1 MNQIEIGQRW
11 KKRDINEYR
20 SRYTHTERGFSHA
33 RVKKASPPRG
43 HCRWAR
49 GAHVRRRAER
59 SCGAFTLV
67 PRGPGGN
74 SCGHTSVQS
83 FSPSQETV
91 PSAVSGEGGLCAP
104 LGGRGSSGAFVSL
117 RSSAPP
123 GAQGMRRVRSTEPL
137 PPALAAAESPGRMGA
152 APPPPVIGKLR
163 LRKILSSA
171 PETEEMPAASLW
183 STIPPLDPPGWKY
196 NKTK

>member
-1 MNQIEIGQRW
+1 M
-11 KKRDINEYR
+11 
-20 SRYTHTERGFSHA
+20 ERGFSHA
-33 RVKKASPPRG
+33 RVKKARPPRG

-49 GAHVRRRAER
+49 GAQGRRRAER

-67 PRGPGGN
+67 LRGSRGN

-91 PSAVSGEGGLCAP
+91 PSPVSGEGGVCAP
-104 LGGRGSSGAFVSL
+104 LGGRGSSGAGVSL
-117 RSSAPP
+117 RSP
-123 GAQGMRRVRSTEPL
+123 GDAQGPIPRAL
-137 PPALAAAESPGRMGA
+137 PPALAAAESQGRVGA

-171 PETEEMPAASLW
+171 PETEEMTAASL
-183 STIPPLDPPGWKY
+183 
-196 NKTK
+196 